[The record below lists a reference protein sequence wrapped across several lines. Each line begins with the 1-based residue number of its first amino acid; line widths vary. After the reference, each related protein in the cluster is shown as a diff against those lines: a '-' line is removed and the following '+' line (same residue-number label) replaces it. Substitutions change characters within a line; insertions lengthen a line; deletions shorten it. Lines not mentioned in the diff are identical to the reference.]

1 VEGALWLYPNSSSDA
16 RIAIG
21 RLKLN
26 RQIVFILHIPLKSSF
41 YGEVIE
47 QKIVCRNPKCKKP
60 ITIYWYSPLN
70 YFNRI

>member
-26 RQIVFILHIPLKSSF
+26 RQIVFILHIPLKSLQEAVF
-41 YGEVIE
+41 TVKLLN
-47 QKIVCRNPKCKKP
+47 KILFVRIQNAKNPLQS
-60 ITIYWYSPLN
+60 IGM
-70 YFNRI
+70 RQ